1 MNALC
6 GDVWVLLWSMTQWLT
21 LVTGNLGW
29 YYICQ
34 MLHPTLCALNPL
46 EMGVNGTTLITDW
59 PTLALTLRDPRIYI
73 NYMF

>member
-21 LVTGNLGW
+21 LITGNLGW
-29 YYICQ
+29 HYIGQ
-34 MLHPTLCALNPL
+34 MSHPTLRTLNPL

-59 PTLALTLRDPRIYI
+59 PTPALTLRPKHIH
-73 NYMF
+73 